1 MLRICRF
8 HLIFLIHTSCTKSV
22 KQSGIILSAP
32 YEKEEG
38 KKAGWIMPKIL
49 NLMGWNF
56 CKKALKKITH
66 LFSAHMPRLTRI
78 ARSTVLR
85 MQICFAW
92 KSIWS
97 CLKEARTALLLSPPR
112 RLARGSLLPS
122 ISSRV
127 ENIFTSSVRTNM
139 RSVAPPRL
147 QQLPQ
152 HRGPICRSRGP
163 ELAAPSAS
171 GTRGPSTVCTVGLYM
186 QRTGTQGIIIFSVGR
201 PLILSS
207 CQVLLCCR
215 NARLWSLRVISS
227 AKQTN
232 VLNWR

>member
-1 MLRICRF
+1 MKRKRKKSRLNNAQDPQF
-8 HLIFLIHTSCTKSV
+8 NGLKFLQESS
-22 KQSGIILSAP
+22 
-32 YEKEEG
+32 
-38 KKAGWIMPKIL
+38 
-49 NLMGWNF
+49 
-56 CKKALKKITH
+56 KKITH
-66 LFSAHMPRLTRI
+66 LFSAHMPQLTRI
-78 ARSTVLR
+78 AHSTVLR
-85 MQICFAW
+85 VQICFAW

-127 ENIFTSSVRTNM
+127 ENIFTSSVHTNM
-139 RSVAPPRL
+139 RSVASPRL
-147 QQLPQ
+147 RQLPQ

-163 ELAAPSAS
+163 ELAALSAS

-186 QRTGTQGIIIFSVGR
+186 QRTGTQGIIILSVGR

-215 NARLWSLRVISS
+215 NARVRSLRVISS